1 MSKCVCQICGYVY
14 DEDAEKVKFDNLPAD
29 WTCPLCG
36 APKDMFK
43 KAEDKP
49 AEPEKK
55 PTSVKSITEE
65 PDEMREMTDGELA
78 AVFSNLARGCE
89 KQYKSE
95 EAKLCSELA
104 DYYTSKVKLPQNTD
118 FTVLL
123 GKINENLADEFVTA
137 KNDEENAS
145 DRGAKRVLTWSEKV
159 TRITASLLARYEKEG
174 NAMLE
179 NTKVWVCDICGFIYI
194 GDVPPAVCPICKV
207 PSFKI
212 LEVARV

>member
-1 MSKCVCQICGYVY
+1 MSKYVCQICGYVY
-14 DEDAEKVKFDNLPAD
+14 DEDTEKVKFDDLPAD

-55 PTSVKSITEE
+55 PASVKPITEE
-65 PDEMREMTDGELA
+65 QDEMRELTDGELA

-89 KQYKSE
+89 KQYKAE
-95 EAKLCSELA
+95 EAKLYAELA
-104 DYYTSKVKLPQNTD
+104 SYCTAKVNVPENAD
-118 FTVLL
+118 FAALL

-137 KNDEENAS
+137 KNDAENGS

-159 TRITASLLARYEKEG
+159 TRITASILSRYEKEG
-174 NAMLE
+174 NSMIE
-179 NTKVWVCDICGFIYI
+179 NTKIWVCDICGFIFI